1 MSEATK
7 IVLGTVG
14 IAAVVTLLI
23 LVPELPT
30 THVPW

>member
-14 IAAVVTLLI
+14 VSVLLVVLI
-23 LVPELPT
+23 ILSLAL
-30 THVPW
+30 

>member
-14 IAAVVTLLI
+14 ISAVVTLVL
-23 LVPELPT
+23 LVLELPGS
-30 THVPW
+30 HLPV